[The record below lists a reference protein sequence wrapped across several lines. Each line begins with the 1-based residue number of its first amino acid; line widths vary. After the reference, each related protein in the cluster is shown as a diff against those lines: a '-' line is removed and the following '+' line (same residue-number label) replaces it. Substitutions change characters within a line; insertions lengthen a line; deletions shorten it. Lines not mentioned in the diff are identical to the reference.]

1 MIYCPFVYFCSIK
14 EELCDNYAKFY
25 GRIKTPLLA
34 IFDALKTIVKL
45 NKLSMRKILLMM
57 TAVLCA
63 GLAYAQD
70 ITVTGTVTDA
80 ENGEPMMQVSVAIL
94 GTANGT
100 TTNLDGTYSIRVA
113 SDAELSFSFMGYET
127 TTVPVNGQRTINVSL
142 EPESK
147 MVDEIVVQA
156 YGTATRAQFVGSSSA
171 VTGDKISAKSVS
183 NVTNALSGVASGVQV
198 VNGSGQPGSGAT
210 IRIRGVGSINGGTT
224 PLYIIDGTPAESGT
238 INLLNSH
245 DIESMTVLKDAAATA
260 IYGARGANGVIMIT
274 TKSGSKANKGVI
286 NFEAKVGN
294 SSRGVPNYDVMT
306 DPMMYYETAYKALYN
321 SQIAA
326 GVSSTGAYAYADAN
340 LFTQTGVGYQ
350 IYTVPDGELFIGRNF
365 KVNPHATLGYSDGK
379 YYYINDNWEKE
390 SIKSSNLRKEYN
402 LSMNGGDDKVQY
414 FISGGY
420 LDDPGIVNGSGF
432 ERFTLRSKVD
442 AQVKKWLKAG
452 VSMAYANANYQNPGY
467 QTSWGSTGNIFYT
480 ANSIAPIYPFYVRNA
495 DGSIKVDER
504 GYTVYDT
511 GLNTQSVRPGSAPQG
526 NHAINLLI
534 DENNSFRDDI
544 NANAYLTFNP
554 FRGFY
559 FTARVAPE
567 VYNSRYNE
575 LNNPFYNAKTE
586 EGTVGVEHT
595 RMIAVNQQ
603 YIANYKVNFNEDN
616 KLELLAGF
624 ESYSQKTQTL
634 TGQNDHLF
642 SPYVGELDNAYG
654 VNPASSSVGSNT
666 DSYATQGFM
675 GRLQYDL
682 MNRYFFNA
690 TVRHEASSIFSPEK
704 RWGTFGSV
712 GAAWLLSEEGFI
724 EDLDIF
730 DELKLKA
737 SYGTQGNDQ
746 VGTNYAYLDRYTI
759 SYNSDTKEY
768 SKTLSVKG
776 NPDLTWEAQ
785 KLFNIGL
792 DFSMFKNK
800 LYGNIEYF
808 SRVNSDMLYNV
819 PMPPSAGYSSQR
831 QNIGSVA
838 NRGVE
843 LELGYN
849 IIYTKNVRWNIDGN
863 ITHIKSEILEMPEYT
878 KANGGI
884 KQTASIL
891 KEGGSLNQA
900 YMVKWAGV
908 DPTTGEGLYY
918 VDPDNGDFSTT
929 NDYTAAKQADL
940 GDISAKFYGGFSTTV
955 EAYGFDFTA
964 QFSYQL
970 GGQAYDGGYQGLM
983 HAGAQLGFN
992 WHKDIL
998 NAWTPENTN
1007 TDVPRLC
1014 TTDNF
1019 NQNVTSRWLVSS
1031 NYLSLNNITLG
1042 YTIPAKLTRK
1052 AQISKARVYVSGDN
1066 LALLSARKGFDPRQ
1080 SQNSWG
1086 TGVGYQTTSGNYVY
1100 SQLKVLSAGLSLT
1113 F

>member
-1 MIYCPFVYFCSIK
+1 
-14 EELCDNYAKFY
+14 
-25 GRIKTPLLA
+25 
-34 IFDALKTIVKL
+34 
-45 NKLSMRKILLMM
+45 MRKILLMM

-171 VTGDKISAKSVS
+171 VTGDKIAAKSVS
-183 NVTNALSGVASGVQV
+183 NVTNALSGVTSGLQV
-198 VNGSGQPGSGAT
+198 VNGSGQPGTGAT
-210 IRIRGVGSINGGTT
+210 IRIRGVGSISGGTT

-306 DPMMYYETAYKALYN
+306 DPLMYYETAYKALYN

-326 GVSSTGAYAYADAN
+326 GNSSATAYAYADAT
-340 LFTQTGVGYQ
+340 LFTQSGVGYQ
-350 IYTVPDGELFIGRNF
+350 VYTVPDGELFMGRNF
-365 KVNPHATLGYSDGK
+365 KVNPHATLGYTDGT
-379 YYYINDNWEKE
+379 YYFTPDNWEKE
-390 SIKSSNLRKEYN
+390 TLKSNNLRQEYN
-402 LSMNGGDDKVQY
+402 LSMNGGDEKVQY

-420 LDDPGIVNGSGF
+420 LDDPGIINGSGF
-432 ERFTLRSKVD
+432 ERFTLRTKVD

-452 VSMAYANANYQNPGY
+452 VSMAYANANYQNPGS
-467 QTSWGSTGNIFYT
+467 QTSWGSSGNVFYT
-480 ANSIAPIYPFYVRNA
+480 SNMMAPIYPFYVRNV
-495 DGSIKVDER
+495 DGSIKVDEH
-504 GYTVYDT
+504 GYKVYDT
-511 GLNTQSVRPGSAPQG
+511 GTATTFTRPGSAPKG
-526 NHAINLLI
+526 NQSINLLI
-534 DENNSFRDDI
+534 DRNNSFRDDI

-559 FTARVAPE
+559 FTARIAPE
-567 VYNSRYNE
+567 VYNSRSDY
-575 LNNPFYNAKTE
+575 LSNPFYGSVAS
-586 EGTVGVEHT
+586 EGSVEVEHE

-624 ESYSQKTQTL
+624 ESYSLKDQEL
-634 TGQNDHLF
+634 SGSNDHLF
-642 SPYVGELDNAYG
+642 SPYVGELNNAYG
-654 VNPASSSVGSNT
+654 TQPASSKVGSNT

-690 TVRHEASSIFSPEK
+690 TVRHEASSRFSPEK

-712 GAAWLLSEEGFI
+712 GAAWMLSEEDFIQDLGFVN
-724 EDLDIF
+724 DLKF
-730 DELKLKA
+730 KA
-737 SYGTQGNDQ
+737 SYGSQGNDQ
-746 VGTNYAYLDRYTI
+746 IGTYYAYLDRYNI
-759 SYNSDTKEY
+759 SYNSQTGEY
-768 SKTLSVKG
+768 SKTLATKG
-776 NPDLTWEAQ
+776 NRDLTWEAQ
-785 KLFNIGL
+785 KLLNVGL
-792 DFSMFKNK
+792 EFSLFKDK
-800 LYGNIEYF
+800 LYGSVEYF
-808 SRVNSDMLYNV
+808 NRTNSDMLFSV
-819 PMPPSAGYSSQR
+819 PMPPSAGYSSQN
-831 QNIGSVA
+831 QNLGAVA

-843 LELGYN
+843 LELGYSIVN
-849 IIYTKNVRWNIDGN
+849 TKNVKWNIDAN
-863 ITHIKSEILEMPEYT
+863 ITHIKSEILELPEYT
-878 KANGGI
+878 KATGGL
-884 KQTASIL
+884 KYSSFIL

-900 YMVKWAGV
+900 YMRQWAGV
-908 DPTTGEGLYY
+908 DRETGKGLYY

-929 NDYTAAKQADL
+929 DDYTVAKQADL
-940 GDISAKFYGGFSTTV
+940 GDMSVKYYGGFSTTV

-970 GGQAYDGGYQGLM
+970 GGQAYDGSYEELM
-983 HAGAQLGFN
+983 HAGHQIGRN

-998 NAWTPENTN
+998 NAWTPENRD

-1014 TTDNF
+1014 STDDF
-1019 NQNVTSRWLVSS
+1019 DQNITSRWLVST

-1042 YTIPAKLTRK
+1042 YTIPAKITRK

-1066 LALLSARKGFDPRQ
+1066 LALLSARKGYDPRQ
-1080 SQNSWG
+1080 GQNATA
-1086 TGVGYQTTSGNYVY
+1086 TGLSISTSSGNYVY